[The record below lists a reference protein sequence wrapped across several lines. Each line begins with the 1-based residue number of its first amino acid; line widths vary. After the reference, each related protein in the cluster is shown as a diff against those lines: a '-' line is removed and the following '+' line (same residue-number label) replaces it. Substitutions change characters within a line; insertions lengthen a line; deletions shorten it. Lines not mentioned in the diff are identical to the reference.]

1 MKTTFLSVLA
11 LLVGSMA
18 TAAHADVIVHEDAAV
33 SFRTLRGAGSAP
45 VGRLTVDAAE
55 TISSFGVDVDL
66 NGTSNLTFMIF
77 NSNDGTLLYESA
89 AKAFNDT
96 GAGYKFSDTFSFTF
110 NPGTTYG
117 LTAISDTGGSYFV
130 DEFTNEIGNFNF
142 LTGNQNVNSTVLDL
156 HSACCDVGTA
166 LVTEAPTAQ
175 VPEPASVAL
184 IGLGLAGAVLGRRR
198 RGVRR

>member
-1 MKTTFLSVLA
+1 
-11 LLVGSMA
+11 MA

-33 SFRTLRGAGSAP
+33 SFHTDRAPGSAP

-55 TISSFGVDVDL
+55 TISSFGMNVDL
-66 NGTSNLTFMIF
+66 NGSSNLTFMIF
-77 NSNDGTLLYESA
+77 NSTNGTLLYESA

-110 NPGTTYG
+110 NPGTVYG

-130 DEFTNEIGNFNF
+130 DELGNEIGNFNF
-142 LTGNQNVNSTVLDL
+142 LAGNQNVNSGSLDL
-156 HSACCDVGTA
+156 GTACCDVGTA
-166 LVTEAPTAQ
+166 VVTAAPAGQ

-198 RGVRR
+198 RGVCR